1 MIYFDILSKFDE
13 ISVYPKLSIDTESI
27 IVLSTYDFAIP
38 GEASMFHLNLE
49 GVLIISWGDFC
60 LKHRYYIT
68 G

>member
-49 GVLIISWGDFC
+49 GVLIIS
-60 LKHRYYIT
+60 
-68 G
+68 